1 MTNYNE
7 RLEEILANLGERHIM
22 VEHRLVHLG
31 MPEQNGKD
39 IETREAKQAITSLIK
54 ELVAEAINSECLAL
68 LNDLEEEQAACY
80 SNHHKNSET
89 FVPFVSLDTIQ
100 KAKEKYF
107 EIAKRRIEEATK

>member
-39 IETREAKQAITSLIK
+39 IETRRARQAITSLIK
-54 ELVAEAINSECLAL
+54 ELVAEARTDELKHL
-68 LNDLEEEQAACY
+68 VNDDGVWHQDMTRKFPQKIRLEERIKELEKFEQ
-80 SNHHKNSET
+80 N
-89 FVPFVSLDTIQ
+89 LL
-100 KAKEKYF
+100 KEK
-107 EIAKRRIEEATK
+107 EEV